1 MTRKNIPEYRPPGS
15 RSARSRV
22 EGAPPPRL
30 DSQLPQPVPNRVPR
44 AARVRSPQ
52 PTIEVPAP
60 VSTEP
65 QPDRPSLLRT
75 LKQGVVRGASSWKVW
90 VLLALLTTVGS
101 GAFALA
107 VLLRLPGTPNCPAIF
122 WPLASASVRFECA
135 RLAASKQTTKD
146 LLEAIALL
154 DSLPM
159 DHPLREEADRLVEL
173 WSGEVLQLAEELF
186 NAGKLNDA
194 IADARR
200 IPTKVSAYRLVEE
213 RVKRWQTIW
222 SKAEE
227 IYRKAEDNLRKQD
240 WRQAFLEAVRLLEVE
255 NTFWQTTKYNDL
267 NQRIN
272 TARQDGDKLVK
283 ATRLADDGGVQ
294 NLLQAIKL
302 AETIDPKSY
311 VYQAA
316 RKAITKFGRSMIDLA
331 QDAIDRRDLQTALN
345 ILGKIPDST
354 SLNEEV
360 KDYTTLAYAQS
371 AALQAGVAALEDA
384 ISQAQR
390 IGVTRPLYKKAQ
402 QLITQW
408 QLEIEGVAQLEKAR
422 TLAQPGSVTD
432 LAAAIVQASQVSST
446 NPRWNEAQ
454 KAIRTWTSQIQEI
467 EDRPILNQADLFA
480 SRGDI
485 AALQAAIGQAS
496 QINAN
501 RALGQ
506 EARDRI
512 RQWTA
517 QVERI
522 QDQPYLDQARQ
533 LANGGDLTAAIDVAA
548 QIKAGR
554 SLYDEAQTDVRS
566 WRKRLQDSA
575 ALAQA
580 QSDLQEALRLGS
592 LATADSLAAAIQRA
606 NQIPASSDLRSQA
619 DDAING
625 WSQQLLQLADAR
637 SASDLA
643 GAIAIAQKI
652 PSRSAAYGEAQQRI
666 DTWKNMLNPPP
677 LRLDNKT

>member
-1 MTRKNIPEYRPPGS
+1 M
-15 RSARSRV
+15 
-22 EGAPPPRL
+22 
-30 DSQLPQPVPNRVPR
+30 
-44 AARVRSPQ
+44 
-52 PTIEVPAP
+52 
-60 VSTEP
+60 
-65 QPDRPSLLRT
+65 
-75 LKQGVVRGASSWKVW
+75 
-90 VLLALLTTVGS
+90 LLALLTTVGS

-154 DSLPM
+154 DSLPV
-159 DHPLREEADRLVEL
+159 DHPLREEADRLIEL
-173 WSGEVLQLAEELF
+173 WSTEVLRLAEELF
-186 NAGKLNDA
+186 NAGKLNEA

-200 IPTKVSAYRLVEE
+200 IPNKVSAYRLVDE
-213 RVKRWQTIW
+213 RVKRWQIIW

-227 IYRKAEDNLRKQD
+227 IYRKAEDSLRKQD

-255 NTFWQTTKYNDL
+255 NTFWQTTKYNEL
-267 NQRIN
+267 NQHIT

-331 QDAIDRRDLQTALN
+331 QEAIDRRDLQTALN
-345 ILGKIPDST
+345 ILGKIPNSAN
-354 SLNEEV
+354 LGEEV
-360 KDYTTLAYAQS
+360 KDYTTLAYAQN
-371 AALQAGVAALEDA
+371 AALQDGVAALEDA

-390 IGVTRPLYKKAQ
+390 IGADRPLYKKAQ
-402 QLITQW
+402 QLITRW
-408 QLEIEGVAQLEKAR
+408 QFEIEGVAQLEKAR
-422 TLAQPGSVTD
+422 TLAQPGSVAD
-432 LAAAIVQASQVSST
+432 LAAAIVQASQVSSS
-446 NPRWNEAQ
+446 NPRWKEAQ
-454 KAIRTWTSQIQEI
+454 KAIRTWTNQIQET
-467 EDRPILNQADLFA
+467 EDRPILNQADSFA

-496 QINAN
+496 QINVN

-533 LANGGDLTAAIDVAA
+533 LANGEDLAAAIDVAA

-554 SLYDEAQTDVRS
+554 SLYDEAQTDVRN
-566 WRKRLQDSA
+566 WRKRLQDRT

-580 QSDLQEALRLGS
+580 QSDFQEAMRLGS
-592 LATADSLAAAIQRA
+592 VATPDSLAAAIQKA
-606 NQIPASSDLRSQA
+606 GQIPASSDLRSQA
-619 DDAING
+619 DSAING
-625 WSQQLLQLADAR
+625 WSQQLLQVADAR
-637 SASDLA
+637 STSDVA

-652 PSRSAAYGEAQQRI
+652 PARTAAYAEAQQRI
-666 DTWKNMLNPPP
+666 DAWKKMLNPPP
-677 LRLDNKT
+677 LRLNQGLGNKT